1 MKKDLA
7 KLIRQMRKALG
18 LNGESQQELLRKIR
32 QAFELTNDELAEAL
46 GVPANTLLAYL
57 SPDSAKKHRIMPEAD
72 RLVLTR
78 ILAERKRGK
87 N

>member
-1 MKKDLA
+1 
-7 KLIRQMRKALG
+7 
-18 LNGESQQELLRKIR
+18 
-32 QAFELTNDELAEAL
+32 
-46 GVPANTLLAYL
+46 VPADTLLAYL